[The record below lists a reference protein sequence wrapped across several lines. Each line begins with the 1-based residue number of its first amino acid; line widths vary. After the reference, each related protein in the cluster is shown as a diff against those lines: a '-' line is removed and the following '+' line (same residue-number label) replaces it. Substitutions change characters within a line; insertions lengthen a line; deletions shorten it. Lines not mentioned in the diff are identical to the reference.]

1 MKILKIGICGWG
13 NVATGLFNTIKLNY
27 ELIQSNGNL
36 DIEIVVIGARRDN
49 PKCDPGEVKIE
60 RNIFDVIDHEIDV
73 VVELIGGVEVAR
85 ELILKAISETLKK
98 GERIEVRGFG
108 SLSTRIRKPIRGRN
122 PKSGEA
128 IELSERK
135 VPYFRASKELNQKLN

>member
-1 MKILKIGICGWG
+1 MKKSDLLENFK
-13 NVATGLFNTIKLNY
+13 NRLSYLSNTDSIT
-27 ELIQSNGNL
+27 S
-36 DIEIVVIGARRDN
+36 
-49 PKCDPGEVKIE
+49 
-60 RNIFDVIDHEIDV
+60 F
-73 VVELIGGVEVAR
+73 
-85 ELILKAISETLKK
+85 ELILKAISETLEK
-98 GERIEVRGFG
+98 GERMEVRGFG